1 MERVIY
7 LDNSATTKPCK
18 EALEAMLL
26 SAKETFGNPSSLH
39 FLGMEAEDIVESTRM
54 LLAEKLDC
62 REDEIYFTSSG
73 TESNN
78 TAIFGVVELLNRRGK
93 HIVTTSIEHPSVLEP
108 MRALEKKGYE
118 VTYLKPD
125 SSGNISIESFEK
137 AIRKDTI
144 LVSAMLVNN
153 EVGSVLPVE
162 EVKAVIKE
170 KGSPALLHIDCVQAF
185 GKMDVFPYDLGADL
199 ISISAHKI
207 HGPKGIGALFVKKGV
222 KLPAFVLGGGQE
234 RGLRSGT
241 EAVHNIAAFGGAVK
255 ALPPVKQT
263 KEAMSELKN
272 YCIEKLKSFENVE
285 INSPQKGLPFI
296 LNFSFLGYRSETL
309 LHHLEKYGVC
319 VSSGSACSKGK
330 GSYVLREMVLSDQRV
345 DSALRISFS
354 RENKKEDI
362 DALISGLETALSLKK
377 SQK

>member
-1 MERVIY
+1 
-7 LDNSATTKPCK
+7 
-18 EALEAMLL
+18 
-26 SAKETFGNPSSLH
+26 
-39 FLGMEAEDIVESTRM
+39 
-54 LLAEKLDC
+54 
-62 REDEIYFTSSG
+62 
-73 TESNN
+73 
-78 TAIFGVVELLNRRGK
+78 
-93 HIVTTSIEHPSVLEP
+93 
-108 MRALEKKGYE
+108 
-118 VTYLKPD
+118 
-125 SSGNISIESFEK
+125 
-137 AIRKDTI
+137 
-144 LVSAMLVNN
+144 
-153 EVGSVLPVE
+153 LPLE

-185 GKMDVFPYDLGADL
+185 GKINVTPYDLGADL

-207 HGPKGIGALFVKKGV
+207 HGPKGTGALFVKKGV
-222 KLPAFVLGGGQE
+222 TLPSFILGGGQE

-241 EAVHNIAAFGGAVK
+241 EAVPSIAAFGGAVK
-255 ALPPVKQT
+255 ALPPLKQT

-272 YCIEKLKSFENVE
+272 YCIDRLKNFENVI
-285 INSPQKGLPFI
+285 INSPEKGLPFI

-330 GSYVLREMVLSDQRV
+330 GSYVLREMGLSDQRV